1 MSSPS
6 SPSSPSNMGS
16 MRSSRIRSVE
26 VFPVAVP
33 FARRFEFDEL
43 FFKNHVA
50 WMMENRPRGF
60 GGIQMKPKPLIDYA
74 MSVRSE
80 YKLESM
86 THDDYEQVRQRL
98 EQLPIP
104 APCRG

>member
-1 MSSPS
+1 MSQL
-6 SPSSPSNMGS
+6 
-16 MRSSRIRSVE
+16 RTQLVE
-26 VFPVAVP
+26 QTLEESTKLLKT
-33 FARRFEFDEL
+33 RRFEFDEL